1 MMKRKLSKNAKKSW
15 ILEGFVGIL
24 TIAVIF
30 LFIKFGFSFIGAM
43 GVHDF
48 FSEHSRPINVVF
60 IILFTV
66 SFIGMAIAPVFE
78 YKQWSYMINDD
89 EIWFREGIFWSKEV
103 IVPIVRIQN
112 INLKENPISK
122 MLGIAD
128 ICIGTAGGVH
138 KIPAIDKSE
147 VEVIMKFL
155 REKVNENVKK
165 ENEVSY
171 GEK

>member
-1 MMKRKLSKNAKKSW
+1 MKRKLSKNAKKSW
-15 ILEGFVGIL
+15 VLEELVEFFIIL
-24 TIAVIF
+24 AIF
-30 LFIKFGFSFIGAM
+30 LFIKFG
-43 GVHDF
+43 
-48 FSEHSRPINVVF
+48 
-60 IILFTV
+60 V
-66 SFIGMAIAPVFE
+66 SFFDITSLDKFFNEYSRAVNVIFLIMFAASFWGICIKPIFE

-122 MLGIAD
+122 MLSIAD

-147 VEVIMKFL
+147 VEVIMEFL